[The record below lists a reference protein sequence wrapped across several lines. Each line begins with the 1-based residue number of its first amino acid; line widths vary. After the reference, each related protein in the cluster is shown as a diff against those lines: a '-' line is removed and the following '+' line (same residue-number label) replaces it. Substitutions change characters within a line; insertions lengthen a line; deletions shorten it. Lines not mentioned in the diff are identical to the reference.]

1 MSPGPEELRP
11 LLARLPS
18 VHVLQRQP
26 GIRELRGR
34 YEDRRIDAMIRKVL
48 REARSRIRY
57 QTPAAEPARVQP
69 QDLAERVVAHLE
81 SERGPLDG
89 ALINASGIL
98 FHPGTRDRYAGA
110 AARRASNLA
119 LTFSA
124 YEEKGRIARLMHELT
139 GAEDALVARSVPAAF
154 LLAVQSIAN
163 GEEVVINRSQL
174 GLIDAPYDDRPV
186 DPVSICELAG
196 ARVIETGATNKTR
209 LSDYRSA
216 VGNQTALITCI
227 RPSTYALRG
236 FTAEAGLE
244 EIVRT
249 GVETGATVL
258 YLAGDTTLR
267 PVASAAY
274 DPACSVAEAVQ
285 LGTQLII
292 LAGGGL
298 IGGPPCGL
306 LVGRR
311 HVLAR
316 IRGHGLWPAMQASRH
331 VRAGLEARMKELA
344 DSPCD
349 LDNHPAAHML
359 TASRDEVGTRARGLL
374 ELLSKS
380 GRFRTPCAVIE
391 RPAYLTPYRLPRD
404 SMAGFAVSV
413 HLEGARPEDLAGQAD
428 QWARGTP
435 SLLVD
440 HDRDRHLIDMRGVE
454 KSRIP
459 DVARIVAVDL

>member
-1 MSPGPEELRP
+1 MRPGREDLRP

-18 VHVLQRQP
+18 VHVLQCQP

-34 YEDRRIDAMIRKVL
+34 YEDRRIDAVIGKVL
-48 REARSRIRY
+48 REARNRIRY
-57 QTPAAEPARVQP
+57 QPHAAEKTRLHP

-81 SERGPLDG
+81 SESGSLDG
-89 ALINASGIL
+89 VLINASGIL
-98 FHPGTRDRYAGA
+98 FHPGTRNRYVGA
-110 AARRASNLA
+110 TARRASELA
-119 LTFSA
+119 LIFAA
-124 YEEKGRIARLMHELT
+124 YEEKGRIARLLRELT

-154 LLAVQSIAN
+154 LLAVQSIAK
-163 GEEVVINRSQL
+163 GEEVVINRSHL

-186 DPVSICELAG
+186 DPVSFCELAG
-196 ARVIETGATNKTR
+196 ARVVETGATNKTR

-216 VGNQTALITCI
+216 VSNQTALITCI
-227 RPSTYALRG
+227 RPSTYTLQG
-236 FTAEAGLE
+236 FTEQAGLE

-249 GVETGATVL
+249 GEETGTTVL

-274 DPACSVAEAVQ
+274 RPACSVAEA
-285 LGTQLII
+285 LRFGTPLII

-316 IRGHGLWPAMQASRH
+316 IRGHGQWPAMQASRH
-331 VRAGLEARMKELA
+331 VRAGLEARLTELS

-349 LDNHPAAHML
+349 LDSHPAVHML
-359 TASRDEVGTRARGLL
+359 TASRDEVGTRARALVDR
-374 ELLSKS
+374 LSNN
-380 GRFRTPCAVIE
+380 GRFRASCAVVE
-391 RPAYLTPYRLPRD
+391 RPAYLTPYQLPRD
-404 SMAGFAVSV
+404 SMASFAVSV
-413 HLEGARPEDLAGQAD
+413 HPEGARSEDLVGKAVR
-428 QWARGTP
+428 WARGTP

-440 HDRDRHLIDMRGVE
+440 YGPDRLLIDMLGVE
-454 KSRIP
+454 KCRIP
-459 DVARIVAVDL
+459 DVARIVEADL

>member
-34 YEDRRIDAMIRKVL
+34 YEDRRIDAVIGKVL
-48 REARSRIRY
+48 REARNRIRY
-57 QTPAAEPARVQP
+57 QPHAAEKTRLHP

-81 SERGPLDG
+81 SESGSLDG
-89 ALINASGIL
+89 VLINASGIL
-98 FHPGTRDRYAGA
+98 FHPGTRNRYVGA
-110 AARRASNLA
+110 TARRASELA
-119 LTFSA
+119 LIFAA
-124 YEEKGRIARLMHELT
+124 YEEKGRIARLLRELT

-154 LLAVQSIAN
+154 LLAVQSIAK
-163 GEEVVINRSQL
+163 GEEVVINRSHL

-186 DPVSICELAG
+186 DPVSFCELAG
-196 ARVIETGATNKTR
+196 ARVVETGATNKTR

-216 VGNQTALITCI
+216 VSNQTALITCI
-227 RPSTYALRG
+227 RPSTYTLQG
-236 FTAEAGLE
+236 FTEQAGLE

-249 GVETGATVL
+249 GEETGTTVL

-274 DPACSVAEAVQ
+274 RPACSVAEA
-285 LGTQLII
+285 LRFGTPLII

-316 IRGHGLWPAMQASRH
+316 IRGHGQWPAMQASRH
-331 VRAGLEARMKELA
+331 VRAGLEARLTELS

-349 LDNHPAAHML
+349 LDSHPAVHML
-359 TASRDEVGTRARGLL
+359 TASRDEVGTRARALVDR
-374 ELLSKS
+374 LSNN
-380 GRFRTPCAVIE
+380 GRFRASCAVVE
-391 RPAYLTPYRLPRD
+391 RPAYLTPYQLPRD
-404 SMAGFAVSV
+404 SMASFAVSV
-413 HLEGARPEDLAGQAD
+413 HPEGARSEDLAGKAVR
-428 QWARGTP
+428 WARGTP

-440 HDRDRHLIDMRGVE
+440 YGPDRLLIDMLGVE
-454 KSRIP
+454 KCRIP
-459 DVARIVAVDL
+459 DVARIVEADL